1 MLFCYMLQGCRTHTA
16 QQFLCLFVGKIGCR
30 GVKERSFRPIV
41 AHKIAAATT
50 LLQRKAEILP
60 RYFVAAVD
68 GSGGVC
74 TALPQQFL
82 AVTVESRK
90 KVGPARARRQSDL
103 NNALTGAEN
112 NVPRP

>member
-1 MLFCYMLQGCRTHTA
+1 MLFCYMLQGCHAHAA

-30 GVKERSFRPIV
+30 GVKERSFHPIV

-60 RYFVAAVD
+60 HNFVAAVD
-68 GSGGVC
+68 GCGGVY
-74 TALPQQFL
+74 TALPQQFF
-82 AVTVESRK
+82 AVSVESRK

-103 NNALTGAEN
+103 NNALTGAEDD
-112 NVPRP
+112 VPRP